1 MIPYLTSDDPS
12 SNEFNAL
19 VPYMSLI
26 QIEIYYVKC
35 SVDTKKSAMMEDVC
49 VTEYSY
55 YAYFKEAIETE
66 KMIGNITEPNTNL
79 TLTAG
84 NSTIGNLI
92 AGNWTIGNSTMGNS
106 TDEESVQ
113 PFVPTKMCS
122 TFPLFQSI
130 N

>member
-1 MIPYLTSDDPS
+1 MCKGKIPCKLDYT
-12 SNEFNAL
+12 L

-35 SVDTKKSAMMEDVC
+35 SVDTKKSAMIEDVC

-106 TDEESVQ
+106 TDEQSVQ

>member
-1 MIPYLTSDDPS
+1 MPLPKSTPNRRNRENHKKHHQTQPKS
-12 SNEFNAL
+12 
-19 VPYMSLI
+19 
-26 QIEIYYVKC
+26 
-35 SVDTKKSAMMEDVC
+35 KKSAMIEDVC

-113 PFVPTKMCS
+113 PLGNSTDEESVQPFVPTKMCS

>member
-1 MIPYLTSDDPS
+1 
-12 SNEFNAL
+12 
-19 VPYMSLI
+19 
-26 QIEIYYVKC
+26 
-35 SVDTKKSAMMEDVC
+35 MEDVC

-92 AGNWTIGNSTMGNS
+92 AGNLTIGNSTMGNS
-106 TDEESVQ
+106 TNEESVQ